1 MNQTAAY
8 TANED
13 LVPGIAVEG
22 QGTAPAKKARVL
34 IVDDHPIVRQG
45 LEEMIGREPDLTVV
59 AGADSAAKALE
70 IVSTTPL
77 DLAVIDITLTGA
89 NGIELI
95 KNIRAQ
101 NASLPM
107 LVLSMHDESL
117 YAERAL
123 RAGAQGYVM
132 KQEATSKLMIAIRRI
147 LEGQIYL
154 SDAMNDRMVRKMIG
168 GRTDA
173 DSTDVDLLS
182 DRELEVLQLIGRG
195 RGTRQIAEDLH
206 LSVKTIESH
215 RAHIKEKLKL
225 STAPELVRFAVDW
238 VNQQVA

>member
-1 MNQTAAY
+1 MNQTVAY

-13 LVPGIAVEG
+13 SAAASASEG
-22 QGTAPAKKARVL
+22 EGTSPAKKARVL

-59 AGADSAAKALE
+59 AGAESAARALE

-101 NASLPM
+101 NASLPV

-147 LEGQIYL
+147 LDGQIYL

-168 GRTDA
+168 GRADA

-195 RGTRQIAEDLH
+195 RGTRQIAEHLH